1 LIRPARGDDLAA
13 LVRLEAAARGRGVA
27 RLLLSSAEATAAQA
41 NCRAMRLE
49 VRASNSHAI
58 RLYDQAGYRVLQRV
72 ENYYPDGEAAIRM
85 EKTLVPHLQG
95 L

>member
-1 LIRPARGDDLAA
+1 
-13 LVRLEAAARGRGVA
+13 
-27 RLLLSSAEATAAQA
+27 
-41 NCRAMRLE
+41 MRLE

-85 EKTLVPHLQG
+85 EKKLVPHLQG